1 MSDERP
7 QGLTEG
13 SGRLG
18 EPRRLDQMVSVR
30 LDPKLVALLR
40 EFADKHDM
48 SLSDVLREA
57 ALRLLMHESGQ
68 VMTFDISVTNETRP
82 SSLSHESYRT
92 EIAAA
97 V

>member
-1 MSDERP
+1 
-7 QGLTEG
+7 
-13 SGRLG
+13 
-18 EPRRLDQMVSVR
+18 
-30 LDPKLVALLR
+30 
-40 EFADKHDM
+40 M

-57 ALRLLMHESGQ
+57 ALRLLTHESEQ